1 MIIDTNL
8 LDTLSAQAKASP
20 RLRMN
25 YNLRN
30 TPEDHSQRMLNAVEP
45 GTMMP
50 IHRHRDSSETVVV
63 LRGKVRWLYYD
74 DEGRLIDSILVEANG
89 DIRGLSVP
97 QGQWHSLE
105 SLESGS
111 VILETKDGLWQ
122 PMKEEDMLQKKD

>member
-111 VILETKDGLWQ
+111 VILKTKDGVWEAL
-122 PMKEEDMLQKKD
+122 KEEDMM